1 MSEKTLRILL
11 AEGHPSEVVEAVRA
25 LFAGADGGL
34 QLTVVSTIAT
44 LPSSL
49 KVADP
54 EVILLDLSLYI
65 SEPFDAVR
73 MVHRAA
79 PGVPLI
85 VFADP
90 ADKQR
95 AAQSL
100 TEGAIDYL
108 LKGFMDPR
116 TVDRA
121 LRSALERNTMEGLA
135 DLLRDPV
142 TGLYTREGFLTL
154 GAREQAEARRRGG
167 ALVLL
172 CARID
177 NLQMLRDVFGP
188 GAADR
193 ALGEVAKTLNGCCRR
208 TDVVARLG
216 EEQFAVLLVDAIAPT
231 VSVLRQRV
239 EKHLAIYN
247 EASSPWA
254 PIELQLSAGMW
265 AAQDNRSFAEF
276 LDAVE
281 TELRRSPG
289 ASPELV
295 EARSVAGSETRS

>member
-1 MSEKTLRILL
+1 
-11 AEGHPSEVVEAVRA
+11 
-25 LFAGADGGL
+25 LF
-34 QLTVVSTIAT
+34 
-44 LPSSL
+44 
-49 KVADP
+49 
-54 EVILLDLSLYI
+54 
-65 SEPFDAVR
+65 
-73 MVHRAA
+73 
-79 PGVPLI
+79 
-85 VFADP
+85 FADP

-100 TEGAIDYL
+100 TEWAIGYL
-108 LKGFMDPR
+108 LKGFMDLR

-121 LRSALERNTMEGLA
+121 LRSAWERNTMEGLA

-142 TGLYTREGFLTL
+142 TGLYTREGFQTL
-154 GAREQAEARRRGG
+154 GAREQAGVRRRDVR
-167 ALVLL
+167 LVLL

-177 NLQMLRDVFGP
+177 NLQMLRDGFGP

-193 ALGEVAKTLNGCCRR
+193 ALDEVAKTLKGCCRR

-239 EKHLAIYN
+239 EKRLAIYN

-254 PIELQLSAGMW
+254 PIELRLSAGMW
-265 AAQDNRSFAEF
+265 AARDNPSFAEF

-281 TELRRSPG
+281 TELRRSRG
-289 ASPELV
+289 NAEELV
-295 EARSVAGSETRS
+295 ETESGVAERA

>member
-1 MSEKTLRILL
+1 MSEKTLRIIL
-11 AEGHPSEVVEAVRA
+11 AENHRSEAIEAVRA
-25 LFAGADGGL
+25 LFAGSDGGL

-44 LPSSL
+44 LLSSL
-49 KVADP
+49 KFADP
-54 EVILLDLSLYI
+54 EAILMDLSLYI
-65 SEPFDAVR
+65 SEPYDAVR

-116 TVDRA
+116 TVERA
-121 LRSALERNTMEGLA
+121 LRTALERNTMEGLA
-135 DLLRDPV
+135 DLLRDPA

-154 GAREQAEARRRGG
+154 GSRRQGEARRRGG

-172 CARID
+172 CARME
-177 NLQMLRDVFGP
+177 NLQMLRDGFGP
-188 GAADR
+188 GAAER
-193 ALGEVAKTLNGCCRR
+193 ALDEVAKILNACCRR

-239 EKHLAIYN
+239 EKHLAVHN
-247 EASSPWA
+247 KGCSPWA
-254 PIELQLSAGMW
+254 PIDLRLSAGMW
-265 AAQDNRSFAEF
+265 AAQDGRSFAEF

-281 TELRRSPG
+281 TDLRRSFG
-289 ASPELV
+289 STVELV
-295 EARSVAGSETRS
+295 GAGSGTTERA

>member
-1 MSEKTLRILL
+1 MSDKTLRILL
-11 AEGHPSEVVEAVRA
+11 AESDPSEAIKAVRA
-25 LFAGADGGL
+25 LYAGADTGL

-44 LPSSL
+44 LLSSL
-49 KVADP
+49 KVAHP

-65 SEPFDAVR
+65 SEPYDAVR
-73 MVHRAA
+73 VVHRAA

-85 VFADP
+85 VFSDP

-116 TVDRA
+116 TMDRA

-154 GAREQAEARRRGG
+154 AAREQTEARRRGG
-167 ALVLL
+167 AFVLL
-172 CARID
+172 CARIE
-177 NLQMLRDVFGP
+177 NLQMLREGFGP
-188 GAADR
+188 GAGDR
-193 ALGEVAKTLNGCCRR
+193 ALSEIAKILNGCCRR

-239 EKHLAIYN
+239 EQHLAIRN
-247 EASSPWA
+247 KANSPWA
-254 PIELQLSAGMW
+254 PLEIRLSAGMW
-265 AAQDNRSFAEF
+265 AARDDRSFAEF

-281 TELRRSPG
+281 AELRRTPEGGEVLVVTGSG
-289 ASPELV
+289 AAER
-295 EARSVAGSETRS
+295 A

>member
-1 MSEKTLRILL
+1 MTQRRLRLLL
-11 AEGHPSEVVEAVRA
+11 AEGSPGEAAAA
-25 LFAGADGGL
+25 LHALYAGNDPGL
-34 QLTVVSTIAT
+34 DLTVVSTVAT
-44 LPSSL
+44 LL
-49 KVADP
+49 ATIKVVDP
-54 EVILLDLSLYI
+54 EVILLDLSLNLR
-65 SEPFDAVR
+65 EPMDAVHL
-73 MVHRAA
+73 VHRTA
-79 PGVPLI
+79 PGVPLV

-90 ADKQR
+90 AQKKQ
-95 AAQSL
+95 AIHSL

>member
-11 AEGHPSEVVEAVRA
+11 AESHPSEVIEAVRA

-34 QLTVVSTIAT
+34 QLIVVSTIAT
-44 LPSSL
+44 LLSSL
-49 KVADP
+49 KVANP
-54 EVILLDLSLYI
+54 EIILLDLSLYI
-65 SEPFDAVR
+65 SAPYDAVR
-73 MVHRAA
+73 IVHRAA

-121 LRSALERNTMEGLA
+121 VRSALERNTMEGLA

-154 GAREQAEARRRGG
+154 GVREQAEVRRRGG

-177 NLQMLRDVFGP
+177 NLQMLRDGFGP

-193 ALGEVAKTLNGCCRR
+193 ALGEVAKILNGCCRR

-216 EEQFAVLLVDAIAPT
+216 KEQFAVLLVDAIAPT

-239 EKHLAIYN
+239 EQHLAIHN
-247 EASSPWA
+247 QASSPWA
-254 PIELQLSAGMW
+254 PIELRLSAGMW
-265 AAQDNRSFAEF
+265 AAQDSRSFAKF

-281 TELRRSPG
+281 TELRRNPAVTG
-289 ASPELV
+289 ELV
-295 EARSVAGSETRS
+295 GVRNDAGDEA

>member
-11 AEGHPSEVVEAVRA
+11 AESHPSEAIEAIRA
-25 LFAGADGGL
+25 LFAGRDSDL
-34 QLTVVSTIAT
+34 QLTVVSTTAT
-44 LPSSL
+44 LLSSL

-54 EVILLDLSLYI
+54 EIILLDLSLYI

-90 ADKQR
+90 VDKQR
-95 AAQSL
+95 AAKSL

-121 LRSALERNTMEGLA
+121 LRCALERNTMEGLA
-135 DLLRDPV
+135 DLLRDPG
-142 TGLYTREGFLTL
+142 TGLYTREGFLLL
-154 GAREQAEARRRGG
+154 GAREQTEARRRGG
-167 ALVLL
+167 TLVLL
-172 CARID
+172 CARME
-177 NLQMLRDVFGP
+177 NLQLLREGFGP
-188 GAADR
+188 GAANH
-193 ALGEVAKTLNGCCRR
+193 ALGEVAKILKGCCRR

-239 EKHLAIYN
+239 EQHLAVHN
-247 EASSPWA
+247 KGCPPWT
-254 PIELQLSAGMW
+254 PIELRLSAGMW
-265 AAQDNRSFAEF
+265 AAQDNRPFAEF

-281 TELRRSPG
+281 TELRRSLES
-289 ASPELV
+289 AEKLV
-295 EARSVAGSETRS
+295 GAGSGVAEHA